1 MATSAHTYHDRF
13 ISILVFYPK
22 KEEKMNMQKEE
33 KLKEIEKLLELYDGE
48 SLEIAPYVLKYLSL
62 SELEE
67 IELKIL
73 QKQSDVI
80 SDNHEWLQQ
89 FKKEL

>member
-1 MATSAHTYHDRF
+1 MSM
-13 ISILVFYPK
+13 
-22 KEEKMNMQKEE
+22 EKEE
-33 KLKEIEKLLELYDGE
+33 KLKDIEKLLETYSEGN
-48 SLEIAPYVLKYLSL
+48 LEIAPYVLKYLSL
-62 SELEE
+62 AELEE

-80 SDNHEWLQQ
+80 ADNHDWLQQ

>member
-1 MATSAHTYHDRF
+1 M
-13 ISILVFYPK
+13 SI
-22 KEEKMNMQKEE
+22 QKEE

-80 SDNHEWLQQ
+80 ADNHEWLQQ

>member
-1 MATSAHTYHDRF
+1 M
-13 ISILVFYPK
+13 
-22 KEEKMNMQKEE
+22 EKEE
-33 KLKEIEKLLELYDGE
+33 KLKEIEKLLETYGGG
-48 SLEIAPYVLKYLSL
+48 SLEIAPYVLKYLTL

-80 SDNHEWLQQ
+80 ADNHDWLQQ

>member
-1 MATSAHTYHDRF
+1 M
-13 ISILVFYPK
+13 SI
-22 KEEKMNMQKEE
+22 EKVE
-33 KLKEIEKLLELYDGE
+33 KLKEIEKLLETYDGE

-80 SDNHEWLQQ
+80 ADNRDWLQQ